1 MKNYGIA
8 LLLGFIALFL
18 TVACEPVEDETP
30 DREKFIGEWTCTE
43 ANRKLPAYRVAILE
57 DGQVE
62 ENVLLQNFGQL
73 GNQAKPSG
81 QASGNH
87 LTVSPQS
94 CLDDS
99 WQVEGTGVL
108 VTNKRMD
115 WNYKLNDGSTLY
127 DITAVYDRN

>member
-1 MKNYGIA
+1 MKNYVNASLVFVMG
-8 LLLGFIALFL
+8 LLFM
-18 TVACEPVEDETP
+18 VACGPAEEDTP
-30 DREKFIGEWTCTE
+30 DRDKFIGEWTCTE

-57 DGQVE
+57 DGQVQ

-73 GNQAKPSG
+73 GDQAKPSG
-81 QASGNH
+81 QASGDH
-87 LTVSPQS
+87 LTVSPQY
-94 CLDDS
+94 CLDNS